1 MKRSSSWST
10 LATAL
15 AVFLLAYPAT
25 LSAQSVWMGQ
35 RPPKSF
41 SIEWLKPSFDGSD
54 VGFLTSALFLSG
66 RVPLA
71 DNVRLTAELPVA
83 HVSSDSEFDDAS
95 DTAIGNPY
103 LGIELG
109 ESTGSLWGEIGVRA
123 PLASSDNEAVF
134 VGILADFDR
143 FEAFVPDVLSIV
155 GQATLASRST
165 SGFSVRLRG
174 GSSVLIN
181 TDKEAFEDGG
191 ELYLA
196 YSGQGW
202 YAAGPVQIGAGVT
215 GRMLVTE
222 DDLSLGERSIH
233 QGGLSL
239 IATLG
244 KVQPGI
250 YVKVPLDEDL
260 KDSLNFVAGL
270 NLTVLLD

>member
-15 AVFLLAYPAT
+15 SVFLLAYPAT

-71 DNVRLTAELPVA
+71 ANVRLIAELPVA
-83 HVSSDSEFDDAS
+83 HFSSNFDDAS

-103 LGIELG
+103 FGIELG
-109 ESTGSLWGEIGVRA
+109 ESTGWASGEFGVRV
-123 PLASSDNEAVF
+123 PLAPSDNGAIF

-143 FEAFVPDVLSIV
+143 FEAFVPDFWSFS
-155 GQATLASRST
+155 GQAALASRST

-174 GSSVLIN
+174 GPSLLIN
-181 TDKEAFEDGG
+181 TDKAAFEDGG

-222 DDLSLGERSIH
+222 SDLRRPRRDGCR
-233 QGGLSL
+233 
-239 IATLG
+239 A
-244 KVQPGI
+244 P
-250 YVKVPLDEDL
+250 P
-260 KDSLNFVAGL
+260 A
-270 NLTVLLD
+270 